1 MPLFVDSV
9 GPQNAEPSKDR
20 PPHAEN
26 TDAKSRNSFFF
37 FLFPEGNI
45 IVSNRMENQTKTTD
59 KEHGVTN
66 AKFKPQ
72 RFRFHGTVHWF

>member
-1 MPLFVDSV
+1 M
-9 GPQNAEPSKDR
+9 K
-20 PPHAEN
+20 
-26 TDAKSRNSFFF
+26 
-37 FLFPEGNI
+37 
-45 IVSNRMENQTKTTD
+45 NQTKTTD